1 MIRLLSISVLV
12 LGLCSSSFA
21 YARGLRIG
29 VVNMQ
34 RAVGE
39 TADGKRAEARLKRMK
54 KQLEGSLSKKMADFY
69 AEEKQLRKSWSIL
82 QDAEKRKRAQ
92 ASAKK
97 FEGLR
102 KEYMMAERKLLR
114 QKTVELQK
122 ISVKLNRII
131 LKLAKRDKYDYIF
144 SNAAVLYA
152 PRHTDMTNEV
162 IRLYNGK

>member
-12 LGLCSSSFA
+12 LGLCSSSFV

-82 QDAEKRKRAQ
+82 KDAEKRKRAQ